1 MALFSSNQKQEQ
13 KQDVKKVHPTVM
25 KTQNVAKEIV
35 EFAKRNDVEASTL
48 DFNIFEIQTY
58 TRISDGKDNEWKDV
72 VDESNIHFDDTTIL
86 NNKFEIKQIYE
97 IEIFSKEQDSIFK
110 NFHTAIGA
118 NATKCKIYLTIKA
131 SSVVEYMPNFDE
143 ELLKYINKAK
153 VRAGILIN
161 IFDEMLFDVVSKLSA
176 KVKVNGMLQFDSNQT
191 ILIAEGYE
199 PTPTINDELILHY
212 EKEQQ
217 IDENSRVY
225 YSDRGFIKS
234 VVEGEILI
242 EYIKPKKG
250 KPGRNCRGEYIEAN
264 EPTAKNAPTFSV
276 DNASIDIQEDDKGII
291 YRSKHNGY
299 VAKDG
304 NSYIVKSDMDVSEI
318 SFKTTGSIYAGVD
331 SDVALS
337 VKESDFDRDA
347 IGNGMVVEVGEI
359 DIKGN
364 VGSNAKVCAKRVNI
378 EGQTHKTSQIKA
390 DDITINIH
398 KGSAVGDNIK
408 VSRLEHGIIEGKK
421 VTLTQAMGGTIMAR
435 EISME
440 ICASYVK
447 AIASKKIV
455 INKLQGSEN
464 VFIIDPLMQSD
475 SIEKFE
481 KNKDEIL
488 ELQNAIKEINREIK
502 KYEILVK
509 DNTIAFNDVKKRIL
523 HYKQNGIKVPVA
535 FVEKYRQLTKV
546 IEHLEYIKDELNQ
559 KNEKLFLL
567 TSKSATLQD
576 SITDARIINRDKW
589 IGHNEIIFKLIEP
602 KIELVYKPPEGSIE
616 KVFGVVQD
624 KDGNFEIRAVSE

>member
-1 MALFSSNQKQEQ
+1 MAIFGSNQKQEQ
-13 KQDVKKVHPTVM
+13 KQAIKKVHPTVM
-25 KTQNVAKEIV
+25 KTQNVAKDMV
-35 EFAKRNDVEASTL
+35 EFAARNDVEASTL
-48 DFNIFEIQTY
+48 DFNIFETQTY
-58 TRISDGKDNEWKDV
+58 TRINDTKDNEWKDV
-72 VDESNIHFDDTTIL
+72 KDEFDMHFDDMTIL
-86 NNKFEIKQIYE
+86 NSKFEIKQIYE
-97 IEIFSKEQDSIFK
+97 IEIFSKQEDGIFK

-131 SSVVEYMPNFDE
+131 SSLIEYVANFDE

-153 VRAGILIN
+153 VRAGVLTN
-161 IFDEMLFDVVSKLSA
+161 IFDEMLGDVISKFSA
-176 KVKVNGMLQFDSNQT
+176 KAKVDGFLKFDSNQT
-191 ILIAEGYE
+191 ILIAEGFE

-212 EKEQQ
+212 EKEHQVDEKAR
-217 IDENSRVY
+217 IDY
-225 YSDRGFIKS
+225 ADRGFIKS

-242 EYIKPKKG
+242 EYVKPKKG
-250 KPGRNCRGEYIEAN
+250 KPGRNCRGEYIEAL
-264 EPTAKNAPTFSV
+264 EPSAKNIPTFSV
-276 DNASIDIQEDDKGII
+276 DNASIEIVEDDNTII

-304 NSYIVKSDMDVSEI
+304 SSYIVKHEMDVSEI
-318 SFKTTGSIYAGVD
+318 SFRTTGSIYAGVD
-331 SDVALS
+331 SDVSLS

-347 IGNGMVVEVGEI
+347 VGNGMVVEVAEI

-364 VGSNAKVCAKRVNI
+364 VGQNAKVSAKRINI

-398 KGSAVGDNIK
+398 KGSAFGDNIK
-408 VSRLEHGIIEGKK
+408 ITRLEHGVIEGKK
-421 VTLTQAMGGTIMAR
+421 VTITQAMGGTIMAK

-440 ICASYVK
+440 ICTSYVK

-464 VFIIDPLMQSD
+464 IFIIDPLMQSD

-488 ELQNAIKEINREIK
+488 ELQTSLKEINREIQ
-502 KYEILVK
+502 KYEKLV
-509 DNTIAFNDVKKRIL
+509 DENMSAFNDVKKRIL
-523 HYKQNGIKVPVA
+523 HYKKNGIKVPTA
-535 FVEKYRQLTKV
+535 FVEKYRQLAKV
-546 IEHLEYIKDELNQ
+546 SEHLEYIKDEFSQ
-559 KNEKLFLL
+559 KNEKLLLL

-576 SITDARIINRDKW
+576 SITDARIVNRDKW
-589 IGHNEIIFKLIEP
+589 VGHNEIIFRLIEP
-602 KIELVYKPPEGSIE
+602 KMELSYKPPEGTIE
-616 KVFGVVQD
+616 KVFGVVQN

>member
-1 MALFSSNQKQEQ
+1 MALFGLNQKQEQ
-13 KQDVKKVHPTVM
+13 KQSVKKVHPTVM

-35 EFAKRNDVEASTL
+35 EFAARNGVEASTL

-58 TRISDGKDNEWKDV
+58 TRINDGKDNEWKDV
-72 VDESNIHFDDTTIL
+72 KDESDIHFDDTTIL
-86 NNKFEIKQIYE
+86 NSKFEIKQIYE
-97 IEIFSKEQDSIFK
+97 IEIFSKEQDGIFK

-131 SSVVEYMPNFDE
+131 SSAIEYVPNFDE

-161 IFDEMLFDVVSKLSA
+161 IFDEMLLDVVSKLSA
-176 KVKVNGMLQFDSNQT
+176 KVKVNGILQFDSNQT

-217 IDENSRVY
+217 IDENSRVD

-234 VVEGEILI
+234 VVAGEILI

-250 KPGRNCRGEYIEAN
+250 KAGRNCRGEYIEAI
-264 EPTAKNAPTFSV
+264 EPTAKNAPTFSI

-291 YRSKHNGY
+291 YRSKDNGY

-304 NSYIVKSDMDVSEI
+304 SSYIVKSDMDISEI

-364 VGSNAKVCAKRVNI
+364 VGSNAKICAKRVNI

-488 ELQNAIKEINREIK
+488 ELQNSIKEINREVQ
-502 KYEILVK
+502 KYEKLVK
-509 DNTIAFNDVKKRIL
+509 DNTVAFNDVKKRIL

-546 IEHLEYIKDELNQ
+546 SEHLEYIKSELNQ
-559 KNEKLFLL
+559 KNEKLLLL

-624 KDGNFEIRAVSE
+624 RDGNYEIRAISE